1 MEKCVLKLSVS
12 MKYEKKNVK
21 YKSWE
26 SFPCL
31 TIKIYPDS
39 EIAYILTGNENKGS
53 LFFKKQTEMNI
64 HVDIL
69 SYFSHTGTC
78 NIKLNIKKMVII
90 FHF

>member
-12 MKYEKKNVK
+12 MKYEKKLK

-39 EIAYILTGNENKGS
+39 EIAYILSGNENKGP

-69 SYFSHTGTC
+69 SYFSHTC